1 MEYTGHLLSW
11 IIFLPLAGAVLVT
24 LIRDEKWIRLV
35 ALGVTVADF
44 AVSLPLWTQFDT
56 TTHAMQ
62 FVERVPWIKTFNVHY
77 AVGVDGIS
85 VLLILLTTLV
95 TPMGILCSWQVI
107 RSRVKEYMILILVLE
122 TGMIGV
128 FCSIDF
134 FLFFVFWEAVLIPMY
149 LIIGVWG
156 GPRRIYAA
164 FKFFLYTFAGS
175 LLLLV
180 AILVLYFLG
189 GETFDI
195 QALMESTYSPTVQI
209 WIFWAFFLAFAIKVP
224 MFPFHTWL
232 PDAHV
237 EAPTAGSLF
246 LASISLKM
254 GAYGFLRFC
263 LPMVPDATIMFAP
276 MLIGLSLVAILY
288 GSYMALA
295 QTDMKKLIAY
305 SSVGHMGFITLGIF
319 VFNAHGIQGAI
330 LQMINHGIT
339 TGALF
344 LCVGMIYDRT
354 HSRLIS
360 VNSGVGQQ
368 MPIYVTL
375 LAIFSFSSF
384 GIPGTNGFIGEFL
397 ILVGAF
403 EYNMAVAAI
412 ALPGVILAAAYMLWM
427 LQRIVWGEHTRDN
440 ETPLEDLNLRE
451 LSTLIPLVVL
461 VFWIGFYPK
470 PFLGFM
476 EVSVEHL
483 LTQVHTTQP
492 LTLSQV
498 FGGS

>member
-1 MEYTGHLLSW
+1 
-11 IIFLPLAGAVLVT
+11 
-24 LIRDEKWIRLV
+24 
-35 ALGVTVADF
+35 
-44 AVSLPLWTQFDT
+44 
-56 TTHAMQ
+56 
-62 FVERVPWIKTFNVHY
+62 
-77 AVGVDGIS
+77 
-85 VLLILLTTLV
+85 
-95 TPMGILCSWQVI
+95 
-107 RSRVKEYMILILVLE
+107 
-122 TGMIGV
+122 
-128 FCSIDF
+128 
-134 FLFFVFWEAVLIPMY
+134 
-149 LIIGVWG
+149 
-156 GPRRIYAA
+156 
-164 FKFFLYTFAGS
+164 
-175 LLLLV
+175 
-180 AILVLYFLG
+180 
-189 GETFDI
+189 
-195 QALMESTYSPTVQI
+195 
-209 WIFWAFFLAFAIKVP
+209 